1 MKKFTDFLFK
11 FRLVVIIAVFAITGL
26 CGYLMTKV
34 NINSDISS
42 YLPDDSTVAETMDF
56 LEESFG
62 LQGDAIVVFKGDLK
76 DFDKANE
83 IMTEIFNV
91 KNVTE
96 QGMWLGSVA
105 AMNGGSSMLSLLYTP
120 DSALEGNSQ
129 AQVMK
134 SVLMELAPTFFSGTI
149 DKSSNA
155 YSGEGYFIAYLTLD
169 CPSNDQRAFDAMDDI
184 AALLDKQNVEY
195 HLGGTAMETK
205 AMMES
210 ALGDMPSFL
219 IVAVII
225 IFIILLLTT
234 ESWIDPF
241 VFLLTIGVSIL
252 INIGTNV
259 ILPSVSSVTFA
270 AAAIL
275 QLALSIDYSIFLTHA
290 YSNEL
295 KEGGT
300 EFEAMGR
307 ALRKTLLTVS
317 GSALTTIA
325 GFCALFAMRFTLGFD
340 LGIVLAKG
348 ILLSLFAVC
357 LFQPCLILALR
368 KISGKTKHKCLNL
381 KFENIYKIPQKFKF
395 LLIGVA
401 VVLLVSSFIVQL
413 NVDYYYLTTEYN
425 ENAIGAQYVYQEL
438 GSRQV
443 IVVPEAENEEK
454 QQQFVAEIEGL
465 KDDNG
470 NDLVLDVISMQN
482 FLQPVYNSVNNMIDG
497 MVPEGM
503 EGSFDVES
511 LKIHN
516 TDDLKNLPTTLATTR
531 QSIIEYSNELK
542 QSVQAQADLVKQS
555 VFDQINQAINDHP
568 FGGFIGEVNTI
579 EDIENI
585 IKNYGVLLGEQK
597 AQLETARDALIMI
610 DEQTNEGLATIDE
623 QVNGVIAIIDESA
636 PMVSQI
642 AGVVDVMK
650 NQFVQDYEGKN
661 FTFYYIYT
669 VGQPESEAA
678 ISTLNQIQSIYAR
691 YFPDQKVLSAGSTQ
705 TVVDMEKITGTD
717 FTIIAVLSAA
727 LILIIVTIVFRSI
740 LKALLV
746 TLVIETGIFI
756 NLAIDVVMGVSINF
770 VTYIIISAIQL
781 GATVDYAILMTNKF
795 REARGN
801 GMDKIASLK
810 YAMSH
815 SVFSIIV
822 SVAILASACLSVY
835 FISSDM
841 IIREITLM
849 IGRGSILS
857 GILVIFVVPSI
868 LLLIDGIGFKRHRA
882 LPPAGGQPQLASA
895 SSEISQPEIAENK
908 TNFSENN
915 DKIDYSVKDDCSSDS
930 DSSSFTPSP

>member
-105 AMNGGSSMLSLLYTP
+105 QMNGGSGMLSLLYTP

-210 ALGDMPSFL
+210 ALGDMPSFI

-252 INIGTNV
+252 INMGTNV

-401 VVLLVSSFIVQL
+401 VVLLASSFIVQL

-465 KDDNG
+465 KDANG

-516 TDDLKNLPTTLATTR
+516 SDDLKNMPATLASAREMIFTEINTQISNMGPIISGIIGKVETTDDIDR
-531 QSIIEYSNELK
+531 ILK
-542 QSVQAQADLVKQS
+542 TFKDWLSA
-555 VFDQINQAINDHP
+555 
-568 FGGFIGEVNTI
+568 
-579 EDIENI
+579 
-585 IKNYGVLLGEQK
+585 EQK
-597 AQLETARDALIMI
+597 ALLTAARDAVVMI
-610 DEQTNEGLATIDE
+610 DEST
-623 QVNGVIAIIDESA
+623 

-669 VGQPESEAA
+669 VGQPESEEA
-678 ISTLNQIQSIYAR
+678 ISTLNQIHGIYAR

-727 LILIIVTIVFRSI
+727 LILIIVTIVFRSL

-756 NLAIDVVMGVSINF
+756 NLAINVVMGVSINF

-795 REARGN
+795 REARAK

-822 SVAILASACLSVY
+822 SVAILTSACLSVY

-868 LLLIDGIGFKRHRA
+868 LLVIDGIGFKRHRS
-882 LPPAGGQPQLASA
+882 LPPAGGQPQLVSGL
-895 SSEISQPEIAENK
+895 SEDSQSEISEIEAND
-908 TNFSENN
+908 SEIN

>member
-83 IMTEIFNV
+83 IMTEIFDV

-105 AMNGGSSMLSLLYTP
+105 QMNGGSDMLSLLYTP

-401 VVLLVSSFIVQL
+401 VVLLASSFIVQL

-516 TDDLKNLPTTLATTR
+516 TDDLKNLPTTLASVREMIFTEINN
-531 QSIIEYSNELK
+531 QISDMGSLIASIIGKVET
-542 QSVQAQADLVKQS
+542 VD
-555 VFDQINQAINDHP
+555 
-568 FGGFIGEVNTI
+568 
-579 EDIENI
+579 DIDRILNS
-585 IKNYGVLLGEQK
+585 YGLFLSAEQK
-597 AQLETARDALIMI
+597 AMLTAARDAVVM
-610 DEQTNEGLATIDE
+610 
-623 QVNGVIAIIDESA
+623 IDESA
-636 PMVSQI
+636 PMLSQI

-669 VGQPESEAA
+669 VGQPESEEA
-678 ISTLNQIQSIYAR
+678 ISTLNQIHGIYAR
-691 YFPDQKVLSAGSTQ
+691 YFPDQEVLSAGSTQ

-727 LILIIVTIVFRSI
+727 LILIIVTIVFRSL

-756 NLAIDVVMGVSINF
+756 NLAIDVVMGVSSNF

-868 LLLIDGIGFKRHRA
+868 LLLIDGIGFKRHRS

-895 SSEISQPEIAENK
+895 SSEISQSEIAENK
-908 TNFSENN
+908 TNVSENN

>member
-83 IMTEIFNV
+83 IMTEIFDV

-105 AMNGGSSMLSLLYTP
+105 QMNGGSDMLSLLYIP

-210 ALGDMPSFL
+210 ALGDMPSFI

-252 INIGTNV
+252 INMGTNV

-443 IVVPEAENEEK
+443 VVVPEADNEEK

-516 TDDLKNLPTTLATTR
+516 TDDLKNMPATLASVREMIFTEINN
-531 QSIIEYSNELK
+531 QISDMGSFIASIIGKVET
-542 QSVQAQADLVKQS
+542 VD
-555 VFDQINQAINDHP
+555 
-568 FGGFIGEVNTI
+568 
-579 EDIENI
+579 DIDRILNS
-585 IKNYGVLLGEQK
+585 YGLFLSDEQK
-597 AQLETARDALIMI
+597 AMLTAARDAVVMI
-610 DEQTNEGLATIDE
+610 DEST
-623 QVNGVIAIIDESA
+623 

-642 AGVVDVMK
+642 AGVVDAMK
-650 NQFVQDYEGKN
+650 GQFVKEHDGKN
-661 FTFYYIYT
+661 YTFYYIYT

-678 ISTLNQIQSIYAR
+678 ISTLNQIQSIYAK

-705 TVVDMEKITGTD
+705 TVIDMEKITGTD
-717 FTIIAVLSAA
+717 FTIIAALSAA
-727 LILIIVTIVFRSI
+727 LILIIVTIVFRSL

-908 TNFSENN
+908 TNVSENN

>member
-83 IMTEIFNV
+83 IMTGIFNV
-91 KNVTE
+91 ENVTE

-105 AMNGGSSMLSLLYTP
+105 QMNGGSSMLSLLYTP

-134 SVLMELAPTFFSGTI
+134 SVLMELAPTFFSGTL

-252 INIGTNV
+252 INMGTNV

-357 LFQPCLILALR
+357 IFQPCLILALR

-401 VVLLVSSFIVQL
+401 VVLLASSFIVQL

-516 TDDLKNLPTTLATTR
+516 TDDLKNLPTTLASAREMIFTEINNQISDMGAFVAAIIGKVETTDDIDR
-531 QSIIEYSNELK
+531 ILK
-542 QSVQAQADLVKQS
+542 TFKDLLS
-555 VFDQINQAINDHP
+555 A
-568 FGGFIGEVNTI
+568 
-579 EDIENI
+579 
-585 IKNYGVLLGEQK
+585 EQK
-597 AQLETARDALIMI
+597 ALLTAARDAVVMI
-610 DEQTNEGLATIDE
+610 DEST
-623 QVNGVIAIIDESA
+623 

-669 VGQPESEAA
+669 VGQPESDAA

-727 LILIIVTIVFRSI
+727 LILIIVTIVFRSL

-795 REARGN
+795 REARAN

-822 SVAILASACLSVY
+822 SVAILTSACLSVY

-868 LLLIDGIGFKRHRA
+868 LLLIDGIGFKRHRS

-895 SSEISQPEIAENK
+895 SSEISQSEIAENK
-908 TNFSENN
+908 TNVSENN

>member
-34 NINSDISS
+34 NINSAISS

-56 LEESFG
+56 LEKSFG

-83 IMTEIFNV
+83 IMTEIFKV

-105 AMNGGSSMLSLLYTP
+105 HMNGGSDMLSLLYTP

-195 HLGGTAMETK
+195 HLGGTAMESK

-252 INIGTNV
+252 INMGTNV

-290 YSNEL
+290 YNNEL

-348 ILLSLFAVC
+348 VLLSLFAVC

-401 VVLLVSSFIVQL
+401 VVLLASSFIVQL

-465 KDDNG
+465 KDANG

-503 EGSFDVES
+503 ERSFDVES

-516 TDDLKNLPTTLATTR
+516 SDDLKNMPATLASVREMIFTEINN
-531 QSIIEYSNELK
+531 QISDMGSLIASIIGKVET
-542 QSVQAQADLVKQS
+542 VD
-555 VFDQINQAINDHP
+555 
-568 FGGFIGEVNTI
+568 
-579 EDIENI
+579 DIDRILNS
-585 IKNYGVLLGEQK
+585 YGSFLSEEQK
-597 AQLETARDALIMI
+597 ALLTAARDAVVMI
-610 DEQTNEGLATIDE
+610 DEST
-623 QVNGVIAIIDESA
+623 

-642 AGVVDVMK
+642 AGVVDAMK
-650 NQFVQDYEGKN
+650 GQFVKEHDGKN
-661 FTFYYIYT
+661 YTFYYIYT

-678 ISTLNQIQSIYAR
+678 ISTLNQIQGIYAKC
-691 YFPDQKVLSAGSTQ
+691 FPDQEVLSAGSTQ
-705 TVVDMEKITGTD
+705 TVIDMEKITGTD
-717 FTIIAVLSAA
+717 FTIIAALSAA
-727 LILIIVTIVFRSI
+727 LILIIVTIVFRSL

-756 NLAIDVVMGVSINF
+756 NLAINVVMGASINF

-795 REARGN
+795 REARAN

-822 SVAILASACLSVY
+822 SVAILTSACLSVY

-868 LLLIDGIGFKRHRA
+868 LLLIDGIGFKRHRS
-882 LPPAGGQPQLASA
+882 LPSAGGQPQLASA
-895 SSEISQPEIAENK
+895 SYEISQPEIAENK
-908 TNFSENN
+908 TNVSENN

>member
-83 IMTEIFNV
+83 IMTEIFDV

-105 AMNGGSSMLSLLYTP
+105 QMNGGSDMLSLLYIP

-210 ALGDMPSFL
+210 ALGDMPSFI

-252 INIGTNV
+252 INMGTNV

-443 IVVPEAENEEK
+443 VVVPEADNEEK

-516 TDDLKNLPTTLATTR
+516 TDDLKNMPATLASVREMIFTEINN
-531 QSIIEYSNELK
+531 QISDMGSFIASIIGKVET
-542 QSVQAQADLVKQS
+542 VD
-555 VFDQINQAINDHP
+555 
-568 FGGFIGEVNTI
+568 
-579 EDIENI
+579 DIDRILNS
-585 IKNYGVLLGEQK
+585 YGLFLSDEQK
-597 AQLETARDALIMI
+597 AMLTAARDAVVMI
-610 DEQTNEGLATIDE
+610 DEST
-623 QVNGVIAIIDESA
+623 

-642 AGVVDVMK
+642 AGVVDAMK
-650 NQFVQDYEGKN
+650 GQFVKENDGKN

-669 VGQPESEAA
+669 VGQPESEEA
-678 ISTLNQIQSIYAR
+678 ISTLNQIHGIYAR

-727 LILIIVTIVFRSI
+727 LILIIVTIVFRSL

-908 TNFSENN
+908 TNVSENN

>member
-83 IMTEIFNV
+83 IMTGIFNV
-91 KNVTE
+91 ENVTE

-105 AMNGGSSMLSLLYTP
+105 QMNGGSDMLSLLYTP
-120 DSALEGNSQ
+120 DSVLEGNSQ

-134 SVLMELAPTFFSGTI
+134 NVLMELAPTFFSGTI

-210 ALGDMPSFL
+210 ALGDMPSFI

-465 KDDNG
+465 KDENG

-516 TDDLKNLPTTLATTR
+516 TDDLKNLPATLASVREMIFTEINN
-531 QSIIEYSNELK
+531 QISDMGSLIASIIGKVET
-542 QSVQAQADLVKQS
+542 VD
-555 VFDQINQAINDHP
+555 
-568 FGGFIGEVNTI
+568 
-579 EDIENI
+579 DIDRILNS
-585 IKNYGVLLGEQK
+585 YGLFLSAEQK
-597 AQLETARDALIMI
+597 AMLTAARDAVVM
-610 DEQTNEGLATIDE
+610 
-623 QVNGVIAIIDESA
+623 IDESA

-650 NQFVQDYEGKN
+650 NQFVQYYEGKN

-669 VGQPESEAA
+669 VGQPESEEA
-678 ISTLNQIQSIYAR
+678 ISTLNQIHGIYAR

-727 LILIIVTIVFRSI
+727 LILIIVTIVFRSL

-756 NLAIDVVMGVSINF
+756 NLAINVVMGVSINF

-822 SVAILASACLSVY
+822 SVAILTSACLSVY

-868 LLLIDGIGFKRHRA
+868 LLLIDGIGFKRHRS

>member
-105 AMNGGSSMLSLLYTP
+105 QMNGGSNMLSLLYTP

-184 AALLDKQNVEY
+184 ASLLDKQNVEY

-252 INIGTNV
+252 INMGTNV

-290 YSNEL
+290 YNNEL

-348 ILLSLFAVC
+348 VLLSLFAVC
-357 LFQPCLILALR
+357 FFQPCLILALR

-401 VVLLVSSFIVQL
+401 VVLLASSFIVQL

-454 QQQFVAEIEGL
+454 QRQFAAEIEGL
-465 KDDNG
+465 KDANG

-482 FLQPVYNSVNNMIDG
+482 FLHPVYNSVNNMIDG

-516 TDDLKNLPTTLATTR
+516 TDDLKNMPATLASVREMIFTEINN
-531 QSIIEYSNELK
+531 QISDMGSLIASIIGKVET
-542 QSVQAQADLVKQS
+542 VD
-555 VFDQINQAINDHP
+555 
-568 FGGFIGEVNTI
+568 
-579 EDIENI
+579 DIDRILNS
-585 IKNYGVLLGEQK
+585 YGRFLSEEQK
-597 AQLETARDALIMI
+597 ALLTAARDAVVMI
-610 DEQTNEGLATIDE
+610 DEST
-623 QVNGVIAIIDESA
+623 

-642 AGVVDVMK
+642 AGVVDAMK
-650 NQFVQDYEGKN
+650 GQFVKEQDGKN
-661 FTFYYIYT
+661 YTFYYIYT
-669 VGQPESEAA
+669 VGQPESEVA
-678 ISTLNQIQSIYAR
+678 ISTLNQIQSIYAK
-691 YFPDQKVLSAGSTQ
+691 YFPDQEVLSAGSTQ
-705 TVVDMEKITGTD
+705 TVIDMEKITGTD
-717 FTIIAVLSAA
+717 FTIIAALSAA
-727 LILIIVTIVFRSI
+727 LILIIVTIVFRSL

-756 NLAIDVVMGVSINF
+756 NLAINVVMGVSINF

-795 REARGN
+795 REAMAN

-822 SVAILASACLSVY
+822 SVAILTSACLSVY

-868 LLLIDGIGFKRHRA
+868 LLLIDGIGFKRHRS

-908 TNFSENN
+908 TNVSENN

>member
-105 AMNGGSSMLSLLYTP
+105 QMNGGSDMLSLLYTP

-252 INIGTNV
+252 INMGTNI

-470 NDLVLDVISMQN
+470 NDLVLDAISMQN

-516 TDDLKNLPTTLATTR
+516 TDDLKNMPATLASVREMIFTEINN
-531 QSIIEYSNELK
+531 QISDMGSLIASIIGKVET
-542 QSVQAQADLVKQS
+542 VD
-555 VFDQINQAINDHP
+555 
-568 FGGFIGEVNTI
+568 
-579 EDIENI
+579 DIDRILNS
-585 IKNYGVLLGEQK
+585 YGLFLSAEQK
-597 AQLETARDALIMI
+597 AMLTAARDAVVMI
-610 DEQTNEGLATIDE
+610 DEST
-623 QVNGVIAIIDESA
+623 
-636 PMVSQI
+636 PMVSRI
-642 AGVVDVMK
+642 AGVVDAMK
-650 NQFVQDYEGKN
+650 GQFVKEHDGKN
-661 FTFYYIYT
+661 YTFYYIYT

-678 ISTLNQIQSIYAR
+678 ISTLNQIQSIYAK
-691 YFPDQKVLSAGSTQ
+691 YFPGQEVLSAGSTQ
-705 TVVDMEKITGTD
+705 TVIDMEKITGTD
-717 FTIIAVLSAA
+717 FTIIAALSAA
-727 LILIIVTIVFRSI
+727 LILIIVTIVFRSL

-746 TLVIETGIFI
+746 TLAIETGIFI

-781 GATVDYAILMTNKF
+781 GATVDYAILMANKF
-795 REARGN
+795 REARAN

-868 LLLIDGIGFKRHRA
+868 LLVIDGIGFKRHRS
-882 LPPAGGQPQLASA
+882 LPPAGGQPQLVSGL
-895 SSEISQPEIAENK
+895 SEDSQSEISKIEANDSEI
-908 TNFSENN
+908 N

>member
-42 YLPDDSTVAETMDF
+42 YLPADSTVAETMDF

-76 DFDKANE
+76 DFDKANK

-105 AMNGGSSMLSLLYTP
+105 QMNGGSDMLSLLYTP

-149 DKSSNA
+149 DKSANA

-210 ALGDMPSFL
+210 ALGDMPAFL
-219 IVAVII
+219 IVAVVI
-225 IFIILLLTT
+225 IFVILLITT

-252 INIGTNV
+252 INMGTNV

-290 YSNEL
+290 YNNEL

-307 ALRKTLLTVS
+307 ALRKTLLTVL

-348 ILLSLFAVC
+348 VLLSLFSVC

-368 KISGKTKHKCLNL
+368 KISGKAKHKCLNL

-395 LLIGVA
+395 PLIGVA

-425 ENAIGAQYVYQEL
+425 ENAVGAQYVYQEL

-443 IVVPEAENEEK
+443 VVVPEADNEEK

-465 KDDNG
+465 KDANG

-516 TDDLKNLPTTLATTR
+516 TNDLKNMPATLASVREMIFTEINN
-531 QSIIEYSNELK
+531 QISDMGSLIASIIGKVET
-542 QSVQAQADLVKQS
+542 VD
-555 VFDQINQAINDHP
+555 
-568 FGGFIGEVNTI
+568 
-579 EDIENI
+579 DIDRILNS
-585 IKNYGVLLGEQK
+585 YGMFLSEEQK
-597 AQLETARDALIMI
+597 ALLTAARDAVVM
-610 DEQTNEGLATIDE
+610 
-623 QVNGVIAIIDESA
+623 IDESA

-642 AGVVDVMK
+642 AGVVDAMK
-650 NQFVQDYEGKN
+650 GQFVKEHDGKN

-669 VGQPESEAA
+669 VGQPESEEA
-678 ISTLNQIQSIYAR
+678 ISTLNQIHGIYAR

-717 FTIIAVLSAA
+717 FTIIAALSAA
-727 LILIIVTIVFRSI
+727 LILIIVTIVFRSF

-756 NLAIDVVMGVSINF
+756 NLAINVVMGVSINF

-795 REARGN
+795 REARAK

-822 SVAILASACLSVY
+822 SVAILTSACLSVY

-868 LLLIDGIGFKRHRA
+868 LLVIDGIGFKRHRS
-882 LPPAGGQPQLASA
+882 LPPAGGQLQLVSA

>member
-76 DFDKANE
+76 DIDKANE
-83 IMTEIFNV
+83 IMTGIFNV
-91 KNVTE
+91 ENVTE

-105 AMNGGSSMLSLLYTP
+105 QMNGGSSMLSLLYTP
-120 DSALEGNSQ
+120 DSVLEGNSQ

-210 ALGDMPSFL
+210 ALGDMPSFI

-252 INIGTNV
+252 INMGTNV

-357 LFQPCLILALR
+357 IFQPCLILALR

-516 TDDLKNLPTTLATTR
+516 TDDLKNLPATLASVREMIFTEINN
-531 QSIIEYSNELK
+531 QISDMGSLIASIIGKVET
-542 QSVQAQADLVKQS
+542 VD
-555 VFDQINQAINDHP
+555 
-568 FGGFIGEVNTI
+568 
-579 EDIENI
+579 DIDRILNS
-585 IKNYGVLLGEQK
+585 YGLFLSAEQK
-597 AQLETARDALIMI
+597 ALLTAARDAVVMI
-610 DEQTNEGLATIDE
+610 DEST
-623 QVNGVIAIIDESA
+623 

-642 AGVVDVMK
+642 AGVVDAMK
-650 NQFVQDYEGKN
+650 GQFVQDYEGKN

-727 LILIIVTIVFRSI
+727 LILIIVTIVFRSL

-895 SSEISQPEIAENK
+895 SSEISQSEIAENK
-908 TNFSENN
+908 TNVSENN

>member
-83 IMTEIFNV
+83 IMTGIFNV
-91 KNVTE
+91 ENVTE

-105 AMNGGSSMLSLLYTP
+105 QMNGGSSMLSLLYTP
-120 DSALEGNSQ
+120 DSVLEGNSQ

-210 ALGDMPSFL
+210 ALGDMPSFI

-252 INIGTNV
+252 INMGTNV

-357 LFQPCLILALR
+357 IFQPCLILALR

-516 TDDLKNLPTTLATTR
+516 TDDLKNLPATLASVREMIFTEINN
-531 QSIIEYSNELK
+531 QISDMGSLIASIIGKVET
-542 QSVQAQADLVKQS
+542 VD
-555 VFDQINQAINDHP
+555 
-568 FGGFIGEVNTI
+568 
-579 EDIENI
+579 DIDRILNS
-585 IKNYGVLLGEQK
+585 YGLFLSAEQK
-597 AQLETARDALIMI
+597 ALLTAARDAVVMI
-610 DEQTNEGLATIDE
+610 DEST
-623 QVNGVIAIIDESA
+623 

-642 AGVVDVMK
+642 AGVVDAMK
-650 NQFVQDYEGKN
+650 GQFVQDYEGKN

-727 LILIIVTIVFRSI
+727 LILIIVTIVFRSL

-895 SSEISQPEIAENK
+895 SSEISQSEIAENK
-908 TNFSENN
+908 TNVSENN

>member
-83 IMTEIFNV
+83 IMTGIFNV
-91 KNVTE
+91 ENVTE

-105 AMNGGSSMLSLLYTP
+105 QMNGGSSMLSLLYTP

-252 INIGTNV
+252 INMGTNV

-357 LFQPCLILALR
+357 IFQPCLILALR

-401 VVLLVSSFIVQL
+401 VVLLASSFIVQL

-516 TDDLKNLPTTLATTR
+516 TDDLKNLPTTLASVREMIFTEINN
-531 QSIIEYSNELK
+531 QISDMGSLIASIIGKVET
-542 QSVQAQADLVKQS
+542 VD
-555 VFDQINQAINDHP
+555 
-568 FGGFIGEVNTI
+568 
-579 EDIENI
+579 DIDRILNS
-585 IKNYGVLLGEQK
+585 YGLFLSAEQK
-597 AQLETARDALIMI
+597 AMLTAARNAVVM
-610 DEQTNEGLATIDE
+610 
-623 QVNGVIAIIDESA
+623 IDESA

-727 LILIIVTIVFRSI
+727 LILIIVTIVFRSL

-795 REARGN
+795 REARAN

-822 SVAILASACLSVY
+822 SVAILTSACLSVY

-868 LLLIDGIGFKRHRA
+868 LLLIDGIGFKRHRS

-895 SSEISQPEIAENK
+895 SSEISQSEIAENK
-908 TNFSENN
+908 TNVSENN

>member
-83 IMTEIFNV
+83 IMTGIFNV
-91 KNVTE
+91 ENVTE

-105 AMNGGSSMLSLLYTP
+105 QMNGGSSMLSLLYTP

-252 INIGTNV
+252 INMGTNV

-357 LFQPCLILALR
+357 IFQPCLILALR

-401 VVLLVSSFIVQL
+401 VVLLASSFIVQL

-516 TDDLKNLPTTLATTR
+516 TDDLKNLPATLASAREMIFTEINTAIDNHPASLIIKFYLQKDKVTT
-531 QSIIEYSNELK
+531 
-542 QSVQAQADLVKQS
+542 V
-555 VFDQINQAINDHP
+555 
-568 FGGFIGEVNTI
+568 
-579 EDIENI
+579 EDINKI
-585 IKNYGVLLGEQK
+585 LQLGSRLGEYE
-597 AQLETARDALIMI
+597 ALLTAARDAVVM
-610 DEQTNEGLATIDE
+610 
-623 QVNGVIAIIDESA
+623 IDESA
-636 PMVSQI
+636 PMLSQI
-642 AGVVDVMK
+642 AGVVDAMK
-650 NQFVQDYEGKN
+650 GQFVKEHDGKN
-661 FTFYYIYT
+661 YTFYYIYT
-669 VGQPESEAA
+669 VGQPESEEA
-678 ISTLNQIQSIYAR
+678 ISTLNQIHGIYAR

-717 FTIIAVLSAA
+717 FTIIAALSAA
-727 LILIIVTIVFRSI
+727 LILIIVTIVFRSL

-868 LLLIDGIGFKRHRA
+868 LLLIDGIGFKRHRS

-895 SSEISQPEIAENK
+895 SSEISQSEIAENK